1 MDRESKQCVTCRRA
15 DQNESTVGKI
25 AGRRAW
31 HARSRSAPGLSYRAR
46 RRLLA
51 KWRKQGRICAYCMG
65 RCETVDHVLP
75 LIKGGTNHIGNLVPC
90 CLACNLSKADDLVIV
105 WRVKRGDLANHV
117 V

>member
-1 MDRESKQCVTCRRA
+1 
-15 DQNESTVGKI
+15 
-25 AGRRAW
+25 
-31 HARSRSAPGLSYRAR
+31 
-46 RRLLA
+46 
-51 KWRKQGRICAYCMG
+51 MG